1 MSSIP
6 KSADVLALL
15 KFLDFSPSP
24 FHAVDQARQMLES
37 AGFQR
42 LAESL
47 TWKLVPNGKY
57 FFTRNGSSLV
67 AFTVGGQFVY
77 KIYGIFIVECGKV

>member
-1 MSSIP
+1 MSTIS
-6 KSADVLALL
+6 KSADVSALL
-15 KFLDFSPSP
+15 KFLDLSPSP

-42 LAESL
+42 LVESL
-47 TWKLVPNGKY
+47 TWKLIPNGKY

-67 AFTVGGQFVY
+67 AFTVGGQFVC
-77 KIYGIFIVECGKV
+77 KVVEYLL